1 MASTGADRSQGTE
14 EAPRRPQAGDV
25 AADDGGAGA
34 APAPVVGR
42 PSLGAHL
49 LGLFVIAH
57 LAAVIL
63 EGIPDPGVGLKRSAW
78 RDQTVQQE
86 FEVWAGFL
94 SRFGGEV
101 TVMGLQDQV
110 WSVAKGFTDFRAALV
125 RPFRPYR
132 DYIGV
137 RQPWRMF
144 VAPHRFPTALV
155 IDVHEDDQWRIVY
168 ADRSPEYTWRVGTFG
183 HDRMRAAIFRYGWPS
198 YARIYGDFGRWV
210 AGLAATDFP
219 DARYVR
225 VRMFRRRTP
234 SPEEVRAGDIPPG
247 EYQQQ
252 LLLALERFR

>member
-14 EAPRRPQAGDV
+14 EAPRRPQAG
-25 AADDGGAGA
+25 AAATA
-34 APAPVVGR
+34 R

-63 EGIPDPGVGLKRSAW
+63 QGIPDPGVGLKRSAW
-78 RDQTVQQE
+78 RDETVQQE
-86 FEVWAGFL
+86 FQVWAGFL

-101 TVMGLQDQV
+101 TATELQDRV
-110 WSVAKGFTDFRAALV
+110 WTIAKGFTDFRAALV
-125 RPFRPYR
+125 QPFRPYR

-168 ADRSPEYTWRVGTFG
+168 ADRSPEHTWRVGTFG
-183 HDRMRAAIFRYGWPS
+183 HDRMRAAIFRYGWPG

-219 DARYVR
+219 DARYIR

-252 LLLALERFR
+252 ILLALEKFR

>member
-1 MASTGADRSQGTE
+1 MAETGAE
-14 EAPRRPQAGDV
+14 ESSGSEESP
-25 AADDGGAGA
+25 
-34 APAPVVGR
+34 R
-42 PSLGAHL
+42 PSLDGGVPAASGQPSRRSSVWAHL
-49 LGLFVIAH
+49 LGLFVIGH
-57 LAAVIL
+57 LAAVL
-63 EGIPDPGVGLKRSAW
+63 LQGIPNPGIGLKRSAW
-78 RDQTVQQE
+78 RDKTVQQE
-86 FEVWAGFL
+86 FQVWAGFF

-101 TVMGLQDQV
+101 SAEELQDRV
-110 WSVAKGFTDFRAALV
+110 WGIAKGFSDVRSALV

-155 IDVHEDDQWRIVY
+155 IEVHEEDEWRIVY
-168 ADRSPEYTWRVGTFG
+168 ADRSPEYTWRVNTFG

-198 YARIYGDFGRWV
+198 YARIYRDFSGWV

-234 SPEEVRAGDIPPG
+234 SPEEVRAGKIPAG

-252 LLLALERFR
+252 VLLALEKFR